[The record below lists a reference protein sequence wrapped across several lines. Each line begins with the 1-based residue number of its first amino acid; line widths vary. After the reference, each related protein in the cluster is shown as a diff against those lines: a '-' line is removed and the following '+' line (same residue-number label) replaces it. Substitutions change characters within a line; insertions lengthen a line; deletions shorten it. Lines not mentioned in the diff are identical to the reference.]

1 MIFINI
7 ISTKTKNKII
17 IPNEDLR
24 KTSKNPHHK
33 INTDY
38 IFNKSDMKTKNVTVY
53 YIITSRSFVLSS
65 TNIDEIWNE
74 NSNNVF

>member
-24 KTSKNPHHK
+24 KTSKNPHHE

-38 IFNKSDMKTKNVTVY
+38 IFNKSNMKTKNVTVY
-53 YIITSRSFVLSS
+53 YKRTSKSFVLSS